1 MRPNTDGMRPMESQ
15 LAHLLDYGTWIGT
28 LLIAVGLVWPAAG
41 LNFGPRPMPLVTLG
55 VIVLIALPVIRV
67 LVMLWNFVRTHERRF
82 ALLALLVLVIV
93 AIGLAIGIA
102 EG

>member
-1 MRPNTDGMRPMESQ
+1 MESQ

-41 LNFGPRPMPLVTLG
+41 LNFVPWPMPLVAMG